1 MGPRTLKQLLRAS
14 LESVLD
20 HLRTG
25 GEIPHEAATDYTIET
40 PKQSA
45 HGDFSTNVAML
56 LAKPC
61 RRPPREIAALIAA
74 EMSALDL
81 LEKVEV
87 AGAGFI
93 NFVIRNRDVFGIVG
107 RIFSEQESYG
117 SCQLGAG
124 RKVQLEF
131 VSANPTGPLHIGHG
145 RGAAFGSSL
154 ANLFETC
161 GYEVY
166 REYYV
171 NDAGRQ
177 IDILALSVWLRYLE
191 SFGLDVE
198 FPQQA
203 YQGGYI
209 GEIASDLKARCGD
222 AMLVEASAF
231 QDIDAAGD
239 PERALDDMIAK
250 AKQAL
255 GPGRYDEIH
264 RSAKSTIL
272 EEIEADLAEFGVRFD
287 SWYSETSLDD
297 RGLIDDAI
305 DALDQSGQ
313 LFEESGARW
322 FKSSAF
328 GDEKDRVVVRE
339 NGAKTYFASDIAYHL
354 DKFSRGFESVIDIWG
369 ADHHGYIPRVK
380 AAMQAL
386 DLDPENLEILLVQF
400 ATLMRG
406 GEKVAMSTRAGE
418 FVTLKQLVRE
428 VGVDAARFFY
438 VMRRSDQHLEFDL
451 DLAKAQ
457 SSDNPVYYVQY
468 AHARICSV
476 LRQMNERKLA
486 ITGSTEALD
495 EYLVE
500 PAERAIAVL
509 LSQYPDV
516 VETACLG
523 REPHQLSNYL
533 RDLATEFHAYYN
545 AHRMLV
551 DDDAVRNARIALV
564 TAVRQII
571 ANGLAILGIQAPM
584 EM

>member
-1 MGPRTLKQLLRAS
+1 MKQKLRAS

-20 HLRTG
+20 HLRTR
-25 GEIPHEAATDYTIET
+25 GEIPTDAAADYTIET
-40 PKQSA
+40 PKHA
-45 HGDFSTNVAML
+45 GHGDFSTNVAML

-61 RRPPREIAALIAA
+61 RRPPREIADLIA
-74 EMSALDL
+74 EELSALDL
-81 LEKVEV
+81 LEQVEV

-93 NFVIRNRDVFGIVG
+93 NFVIRNRDVFGIVR
-107 RIFSEQESYG
+107 RIYSEQESYG
-117 SCQLGAG
+117 SCELGAG

-161 GYEVY
+161 GYEVC

-177 IDILALSVWLRYLE
+177 VDILALSVWLRYLE
-191 SFGLDVE
+191 SFGVDLE

-209 GEIASDLKARCGD
+209 EQIASDLKARCGD
-222 AMLVEASAF
+222 AMLVEASAL
-231 QDIDAAGD
+231 QNIDGSGD

-255 GPGRYDEIH
+255 GRERYDEIH
-264 RSAKSTIL
+264 RSAKDTIL
-272 EEIEADLAEFGVRFD
+272 AEIEADLAEFGVRFD

-305 DALDQSGQ
+305 DALDQCGQ
-313 LFEESGARW
+313 LFDESGARW

-386 DLDPENLEILLVQF
+386 DLDPEHLEILLVQF
-400 ATLMRG
+400 ATLFRG

-418 FVTLKQLVRE
+418 FVTLKQLVEE

-457 SSDNPVYYVQY
+457 SNDNPVYYVQY

-476 LRQMNERKLA
+476 LRQLNERKLKV
-486 ITGSTEALD
+486 TGSTEALD
-495 EYLVE
+495 ELLVE
-500 PAERAIAVL
+500 PVERAIAVL
-509 LSQYPDV
+509 LSHYPDV

-571 ANGLAILGIQAPM
+571 ANGLAILGIQAPV

>member
-1 MGPRTLKQLLRAS
+1 MG
-14 LESVLD
+14 
-20 HLRTG
+20 
-25 GEIPHEAATDYTIET
+25 
-40 PKQSA
+40 
-45 HGDFSTNVAML
+45 
-56 LAKPC
+56 
-61 RRPPREIAALIAA
+61 
-74 EMSALDL
+74 
-81 LEKVEV
+81 
-87 AGAGFI
+87 
-93 NFVIRNRDVFGIVG
+93 
-107 RIFSEQESYG
+107 
-117 SCQLGAG
+117 
-124 RKVQLEF
+124 
-131 VSANPTGPLHIGHG
+131 
-145 RGAAFGSSL
+145 AFGSSL

>member
-1 MGPRTLKQLLRAS
+1 MKQLLRAS

-25 GEIPHEAATDYTIET
+25 GEIPHEAAADYTIET

-272 EEIEADLAEFGVRFD
+272 GEIEADLAEFGVRFD
-287 SWYSETSLDD
+287 SWYSEASLDD

-369 ADHHGYIPRVK
+369 ADHHGYMPRVK

-386 DLDPENLEILLVQF
+386 DLDPGNLEILLVQF
-400 ATLMRG
+400 AILMRG

-486 ITGSTEALD
+486 VTGSTEALD

-533 RDLATEFHAYYN
+533 RDLATEFHVYYN

>member
-1 MGPRTLKQLLRAS
+1 MKQLLRAS

-25 GEIPHEAATDYTIET
+25 GEIPHEAAADYTIET

>member
-1 MGPRTLKQLLRAS
+1 MKRKLRAS
-14 LESVLD
+14 LESALD
-20 HLRTG
+20 HLRTR
-25 GEIPHEAATDYTIET
+25 GEIPHEATADYTIET
-40 PKQSA
+40 PKQTA

-56 LAKPC
+56 LAKSC
-61 RRPPREIAALIAA
+61 RRPPHEIATLIAA

-81 LEKVEV
+81 LEQVEV

-93 NFVIRNRDVFGIVG
+93 NFVIRNRDVFGIIR
-107 RIFSEQESYG
+107 RIYAEQESYG
-117 SCQLGAG
+117 CCDLGAG

-161 GYEVY
+161 GYEVH

-177 IDILALSVWLRYLE
+177 MDILALSVWLRYLE
-191 SFGLDVE
+191 SFGVGVE
-198 FPQQA
+198 FPQLA

-209 GEIASDLKARCGD
+209 GQIASALKARCGE
-222 AMLVEASAF
+222 AMLVEASAL
-231 QDIDAAGD
+231 QNIDASGD

-255 GPGRYDEIH
+255 GPQRFDEIH
-264 RSAKSTIL
+264 RSAKGTIL
-272 EEIEADLAEFGVRFD
+272 EEIKADLAEFGVRFD
-287 SWYSETSLDD
+287 SWYSETSLDQ

-305 DALDQSGQ
+305 DALDQCGQ
-313 LFEESGARW
+313 LFDESGARW

-400 ATLMRG
+400 ATLFRG
-406 GEKVAMSTRAGE
+406 GEKVAMSTRTGE
-418 FVTLKQLVRE
+418 FVTLKQLVE
-428 VGVDAARFFY
+428 DVGVDAARFFY

-457 SSDNPVYYVQY
+457 SNDNPVYYVQY

-476 LRQMNERKLA
+476 LRQMNERKLKV
-486 ITGSTEALD
+486 TGCTEALD

-509 LSQYPDV
+509 LAQYPDV

-564 TAVRQII
+564 SAVRQII

>member
-1 MGPRTLKQLLRAS
+1 MKQLLRAS

-25 GEIPHEAATDYTIET
+25 GEIPHEVAADYTIET

-191 SFGLDVE
+191 SFGLDIE

-272 EEIEADLAEFGVRFD
+272 GEIEADLAEFGVRFD
-287 SWYSETSLDD
+287 SWYSEASLDD

-354 DKFSRGFESVIDIWG
+354 DKFSRGFDSVIDIWG
-369 ADHHGYIPRVK
+369 ADHHGYMPRVK

-386 DLDPENLEILLVQF
+386 DLDPGDLEILLVQF
-400 ATLMRG
+400 AILMRG

-486 ITGSTEALD
+486 VTGSTEALD

-533 RDLATEFHAYYN
+533 RDLATEFHVYYN

-571 ANGLAILGIQAPM
+571 ANGLAILGIQAPT

>member
-1 MGPRTLKQLLRAS
+1 
-14 LESVLD
+14 
-20 HLRTG
+20 
-25 GEIPHEAATDYTIET
+25 
-40 PKQSA
+40 
-45 HGDFSTNVAML
+45 
-56 LAKPC
+56 
-61 RRPPREIAALIAA
+61 
-74 EMSALDL
+74 
-81 LEKVEV
+81 
-87 AGAGFI
+87 
-93 NFVIRNRDVFGIVG
+93 
-107 RIFSEQESYG
+107 
-117 SCQLGAG
+117 
-124 RKVQLEF
+124 
-131 VSANPTGPLHIGHG
+131 
-145 RGAAFGSSL
+145 
-154 ANLFETC
+154 
-161 GYEVY
+161 
-166 REYYV
+166 
-171 NDAGRQ
+171 
-177 IDILALSVWLRYLE
+177 
-191 SFGLDVE
+191 
-198 FPQQA
+198 
-203 YQGGYI
+203 
-209 GEIASDLKARCGD
+209 
-222 AMLVEASAF
+222 
-231 QDIDAAGD
+231 
-239 PERALDDMIAK
+239 MIAK

-255 GPGRYDEIH
+255 GAEHFDEIH

-272 EEIEADLAEFGVRFD
+272 EEIKADLAEFGVRFD
-287 SWYSETSLDD
+287 SWYSETSLDQ

-305 DALDQSGQ
+305 EALDQCGQ
-313 LFEESGARW
+313 LFDESGARW

-400 ATLMRG
+400 ATLIQG

-418 FVTLKQLVRE
+418 FVTLKQLVE
-428 VGVDAARFFY
+428 DVGVDAARFFY

-457 SSDNPVYYVQY
+457 SNDNPVYYVQY

-476 LRQMNERKLA
+476 LRQMSGRKLKV
-486 ITGSTEALD
+486 TGCTEALD

-509 LSQYPDV
+509 LAQYPDV

-551 DDDAVRNARIALV
+551 DDDAVRNARIVLV